1 MSYDHDWKVRQAL
14 KGYPEYAAQ
23 RKLVI
28 FLLKLDVID
37 QMVVARTLGFMDSM
51 YV

>member
-14 KGYPEYAAQ
+14 KGYPDYAAQ
-23 RKLVI
+23 RKLII

-37 QMVVARTLGFMDSM
+37 NVVVGQALGYIDGM
-51 YV
+51 YT